1 MDNREA
7 RAEKI
12 DMANEKWVE
21 SISAMSAEE
30 AKKGLN
36 EIIYSVLH
44 DFSNYERKILIR
56 AIAALSDRGY
66 EQGYKDG
73 QEAAYQL
80 NDSQERELD
89 CATGADASFAKE
101 GDIVTIE
108 KLNNGG

>member
-44 DFSNYERKILIR
+44 DFSNNERKILIR
-56 AIAALSDRGY
+56 AIAAL
-66 EQGYKDG
+66 EK
-73 QEAAYQL
+73 QEA
-80 NDSQERELD
+80 REKEHRI
-89 CATGADASFAKE
+89 ATGAYYCSVCHAQSFKDYTYCHNCGQRLE
-101 GDIVTIE
+101 D
-108 KLNNGG
+108 